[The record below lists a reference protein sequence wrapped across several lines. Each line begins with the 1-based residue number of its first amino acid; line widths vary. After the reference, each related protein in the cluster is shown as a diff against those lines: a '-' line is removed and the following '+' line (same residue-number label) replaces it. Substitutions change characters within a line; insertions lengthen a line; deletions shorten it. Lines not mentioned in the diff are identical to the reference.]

1 MKKLQLFFWIFFLFT
16 LSIKAQDTA
25 ETNSPFSEARYNYF
39 LKTILLFNE
48 YLDTDTGSF
57 NTTQLRILHPIGNK
71 AWNLR
76 LDVPLISTNTSSIN
90 KTGFGDVGV
99 GVSYIPFFKKNKG
112 VAFRARVV
120 SNSAVDPSLGSGKW
134 VFIPTVFYGKYFK
147 GKQFLWISSLEYQT
161 SFAGSSNRNDIS
173 VTAFE
178 NVVLWFFGKN
188 WIATDA
194 AFRYNSRLDG
204 FQNNAFLEF
213 GRKITPVNLV
223 YIHPSVAFGGEK
235 TYNYG
240 LEAGVL
246 ILF

>member
-1 MKKLQLFFWIFFLFT
+1 MKKIQLFFWISFLFT

-48 YLDTDTGSF
+48 YLDTDSGSF
-57 NTTQLRILHPIGNK
+57 NTTQIRVLHPIGNR

-76 LDVPLISTNTSSIN
+76 FDVPLISTNTSSIN
-90 KTGFGDVGV
+90 KTGLGDVAV
-99 GVSYIPFFKKNKG
+99 GISYIPFFEKNRG
-112 VAFRARVV
+112 IAIRARVV
-120 SNSAVDPSLGSGKW
+120 SNSAADPSLGTGKW
-134 VFIPTVFYGKYFK
+134 VFIPTFFYGKYFSR
-147 GKQFLWISSLEYQT
+147 KQFLWISSLEYQA
-161 SFAGSSNRNDIS
+161 SFAGSSNRNDIN

-188 WIATDA
+188 WIATDV
-194 AFRYNSRLDG
+194 AFRYNSTLNG

-223 YIHPSVAFGGEK
+223 YVHPSVAFGDQK

-240 LEAGVL
+240 LEVGVL